1 MFLRIRLWKNNF
13 SDVDAMKLSRST
25 RYVYLPVAVVAT
37 AIRAVLFWTYLHSSL
52 SCYSRVVGLDME
64 TLMRLGKA
72 FTQGGINFN
81 FHAALTGLLQ
91 LWGLGPSWVV
101 AAQMAGGVVT
111 ALAVAYAALHLFGKR
126 LPALIC
132 GLLAASY
139 APALMYEAVTLKE
152 STSLMLAALA
162 LAAAIRMHRC
172 RFSGSGMVPAGV
184 VCMWPAW
191 VRISGLCWPLAVT
204 AWMILIWLR
213 QRQKWTV
220 IFRRLGYWCGGI
232 ILWYVIVVG
241 INWSVE
247 CDTGVFMLERSHLE
261 VIWAITAKKEIND
274 LNTAPGVKITNA
286 DYLAGTMI
294 RPKEVIS
301 WSDRMLRAGK
311 YFLMTLK
318 PFEICNNT
326 NYYFMRDRFFPLGW
340 LPGPLLLIP
349 PALTGFLLML
359 LSVRWWRRREAL
371 IFWYIA
377 SYALP
382 LAFWVPLARY
392 RVVLLPV
399 FCLGAV
405 WGWRRIYGWWCSG
418 GGKGR
423 LSAGLAVLLFAAVL
437 FWSLPSSYPLRDS
450 DFVTDGKAWE
460 YKQGRGAASALGVYR
475 QGWLLFPASAALAVN
490 YGDALLRRGNY
501 PEAEQVLSMA
511 NRIHPDRFSIVLLHA
526 SSLLAGGKA
535 AAAETLLSRQKV
547 PEAREAKLSYYF
559 TLGECFR
566 LTGRTGAALAAY
578 RQALACAAGERQRQ
592 QLSGLI
598 RQLENAPR

>member
-1 MFLRIRLWKNNF
+1 
-13 SDVDAMKLSRST
+13 MKLSRST

-37 AIRAVLFWTYLHSSL
+37 VIRAVLFWTYTHSSL

-64 TLMRLGKA
+64 TLMRLGKF
-72 FTQGGINFN
+72 FTEGGVTFN
-81 FHAALTGLLQ
+81 FHAGLTGLLQ
-91 LWGLGPSWVV
+91 LCGLGPSWVV
-101 AAQMAGGVVT
+101 AAQMVGGVVT
-111 ALAVAYAALHLFGKR
+111 SLAVAYTALHLFGRR

-139 APALMYEAVTLKE
+139 SPALMYEAVTLKE
-152 STSLMLAALA
+152 SIGLLLATLA
-162 LAAAIRMHRC
+162 LAVVIRIHRHHYSC
-172 RFSGSGMVPAGV
+172 SSLMVAGI

-191 VRISGLCWPLAVT
+191 VRFSGLTWFGAVFL
-204 AWMILIWLR
+204 WLIWINRRHLTSRKMIRVLACFCCGAMMWSAGLSVLNFCISR
-213 QRQKWTV
+213 QAWP
-220 IFRRLGYWCGGI
+220 
-232 ILWYVIVVG
+232 
-241 INWSVE
+241 
-247 CDTGVFMLERSHLE
+247 FMIQPYALELA
-261 VIWAITAKKEIND
+261 WAIAAKRDMNS
-274 LNTAPGVKITNA
+274 LNAGAGVRITPQ
-286 DYLAGTMI
+286 DYEAGTMI
-294 RPKEVIS
+294 RPKEVIR
-301 WSDRMLRAGK
+301 WSDRIVRAGN

-318 PFEICNNT
+318 PFEICNNI

-349 PALTGFLLML
+349 AALTGFLLML

-382 LAFWVPLARY
+382 LAFWVPLSRY
-392 RVVLLPV
+392 RLVLLPA
-399 FCLGAV
+399 FCMGAV
-405 WGWRRIYGWWCSG
+405 WGCWRIYGWWRSG

-423 LSAGLAVLLFAAVL
+423 LAAGLAVSLFVVVL
-437 FWSLPSSYPLRDS
+437 FWSFPSNYPLRDS

-460 YKQGRGAASALGVYR
+460 YKHGRGAASALDTYR

-501 PEAEQVLSMA
+501 FEAEQVLSMA
-511 NRIHPDRFSIVLLHA
+511 NRIHPDKFSIVLLHA

-535 AAAETLLSRQKV
+535 TAAEALLTRQKV

-566 LTGRTGAALAAY
+566 LTGRTEAAMGAY
-578 RQALACAAGERQRQ
+578 REAFACAADERQKQ
-592 QLSGLI
+592 QLSDLI
-598 RQLENAPR
+598 RRLEKGLP